1 MRVKSREKQLGWDA
15 ARHSSKMSIDEKNG
29 VDDVDNVDYDLTST
43 DGGNC
48 SFFSG

>member
-15 ARHSSKMSIDEKNG
+15 ARHSSKMSIDEKDV
-29 VDDVDNVDYDLTST
+29 VDDVDNVDYDMTST

-48 SFFSG
+48 SFCWG

>member
-15 ARHSSKMSIDEKNG
+15 ARHSSKMSIDEKDG
-29 VDDVDNVDYDLTST
+29 VDDVDNVDYDMTST

-48 SFFSG
+48 SFCWG

>member
-15 ARHSSKMSIDEKNG
+15 ARHSSKMSIDEKDD
-29 VDDVDNVDYDLTST
+29 DDVDNVMTST

-48 SFFSG
+48 PFWG